1 MAKTNSTEFGKDV
14 VNAEHRGKWIKLFIC
29 VGLVACTLVAYEP
42 MRHNGFVNLDD
53 DAYITKNPRV
63 TGGITPDSVVWA
75 FTQPHVY
82 MWHPLT
88 TLSHMLDCQLFGLN
102 ASLHHLVSL
111 LFHIANALL
120 VFWIFTN
127 LTGLIWPSA
136 FIAAVFALHP

>member
-1 MAKTNSTEFGKDV
+1 MDSG
-14 VNAEHRGKWIKLFIC
+14 HREKRVKLLIC
-29 VGLVACTLVAYEP
+29 IGLVAATFAAYEP
-42 MRHNGFVNLDD
+42 TLRNGFVNYDD
-53 DAYITKNPRV
+53 DKYITQNPRV
-63 TGGITPDSVVWA
+63 TGGITPDSVAWA
-75 FTQPHVY
+75 FTQPHYY

-88 TLSHMLDCQLFGLN
+88 TLSYMLDCQLFGLN